1 MSCSITSGLTL
12 DCKDSQGGIEYLYIA
27 DLPEYDTISTNVD
40 GKIESLDNVGGGV
53 QIDWYKFEVPK
64 QTSSFTETINS
75 SIENGTIFY
84 TQEVVMIFNKLDA
97 AKRDQIKLL
106 AQNPKLLVV
115 VKDGN
120 GEFHVIGVTR
130 GAELSAGTRQTG
142 TAFGDRNGGEVTLQ
156 GLEPDPA
163 FLAVAEFVGET
174 TPA

>member
-1 MSCSITSGLTL
+1 MSCSITSGITL

-27 DLPEYDTISTNVD
+27 DLPQYDTITTDTD
-40 GKIESLDNVGGGV
+40 GKIQSLDQGGSPV
-53 QIDWYKFEVPK
+53 SVDFYKFEVPK

-75 SIENGTIFY
+75 SIENGTVFY
-84 TQEVVMIFNKLDA
+84 TQEAVMIFNKLDA

-115 VKDGN
+115 VKDAN

-163 FLAVAEFVGET
+163 FLADPSFVGE
-174 TPA
+174 